1 MSTAAPPPVS
11 SQYEK
16 SKAVTA
22 LVLSILGIL
31 CCGPLSVI
39 AWVLANTERKAIRE
53 GRRPQ
58 DGDTLATIA
67 LILGIIGTIFLAFGL
82 VWIFFM
88 GGLAILGAAFGRH

>member
-1 MSTAAPPPVS
+1 MSSATPPPAS
-11 SQYEK
+11 PTAEK
-16 SKAVTA
+16 SQAQLA
-22 LVLSILGIL
+22 LILGILGIL